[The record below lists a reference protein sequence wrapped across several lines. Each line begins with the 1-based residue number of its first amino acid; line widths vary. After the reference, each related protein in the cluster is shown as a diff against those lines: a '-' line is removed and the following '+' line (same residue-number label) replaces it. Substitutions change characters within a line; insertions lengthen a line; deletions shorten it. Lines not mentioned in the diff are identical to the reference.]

1 MSSERFDVAGQHVV
15 VIGGGSGIG
24 RAIALGFRAAGASV
38 TAVGRQQ
45 AKLDAVREELTRG
58 PEPKG
63 RTFRADM
70 RDPVVIAA
78 ARGSIEAEGGP
89 TDCLI
94 CCQGTTA
101 IKPALELHETEYDA
115 IFDTNTKS
123 VFFSCLDFGRGMVE
137 RKRGTIITITSLSA
151 HTGWAR
157 AAAYGASKWAVAGMT
172 QSLAAEWG
180 PSGVRVNAIA
190 PGFFMTDL
198 NRDRMVPER
207 KAEAIRRTSMG
218 RMGDLSELV
227 GAAIYLASPAA
238 AFVSGSTLRV
248 DGGYLS
254 SGI

>member
-1 MSSERFDVAGQHVV
+1 MSSERFGVAGQHVV

-24 RAIALGFRAAGASV
+24 RAIALGFRGAGASV
-38 TAVGRQQ
+38 TVVGRQPAKLEAVGR
-45 AKLDAVREELTRG
+45 ELTEG

-70 RDPVVIAA
+70 GDLAMISAA
-78 ARGSIEAEGGP
+78 LSAIEAAGGP
-89 TDCLI
+89 TDCLV
-94 CCQGTTA
+94 CCQGTTT
-101 IKPALELHETEYDA
+101 IKPALELDENEYDA
-115 IFDTNTKS
+115 IFAANAKS
-123 VFFSCLDFGRGMVE
+123 VFFSCLAFGRGMVE
-137 RKRGTIITITSLSA
+137 RKRGSIITITSLSA

-180 PSGVRVNAIA
+180 PFGVRVNAIA

-198 NRDRMVPER
+198 NRDRMAPAR
-207 KAEAIRRTSMG
+207 KAEAIRRTSLG
-218 RMGDLSELV
+218 RMGDVEELV

-238 AFVSGSTLRV
+238 AFVSGTTLRV